1 MHAANHV
8 HVKLNVQ
15 VGQFVFSLLFLT
27 TLLPV
32 YDGTLVSNVVF
43 LSFFVRRMFG
53 SNQHKYSYL
62 KNLMCKECANSN
74 IWIFIKRSPHILKQL
89 PKARLQHNYNCLLV
103 Y

>member
-1 MHAANHV
+1 VHAANHV

-43 LSFFVRRMFG
+43 LLSF
-53 SNQHKYSYL
+53 L
-62 KNLMCKECANSN
+62 
-74 IWIFIKRSPHILKQL
+74 
-89 PKARLQHNYNCLLV
+89 
-103 Y
+103 